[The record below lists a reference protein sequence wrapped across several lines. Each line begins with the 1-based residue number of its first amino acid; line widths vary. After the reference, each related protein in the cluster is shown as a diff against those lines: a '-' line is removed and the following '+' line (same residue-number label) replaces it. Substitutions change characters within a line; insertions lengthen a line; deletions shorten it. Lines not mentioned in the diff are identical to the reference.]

1 MIVTFLYRP
10 SAVLGADICQNSDLL
25 HWACRMS
32 IALSLEVTKRSLIF
46 LILNLLEL
54 DFMVQLAIPRNFQL
68 LSKGNRDEL
77 LQKSVNFNE
86 LN

>member
-1 MIVTFLYRP
+1 
-10 SAVLGADICQNSDLL
+10 
-25 HWACRMS
+25 MS
-32 IALSLEVTKRSLIF
+32 IALSLEVTKRSLTF

-68 LSKGNRDEL
+68 LSKGNTDEL
-77 LQKSVNFNE
+77 LQKSVSFNE